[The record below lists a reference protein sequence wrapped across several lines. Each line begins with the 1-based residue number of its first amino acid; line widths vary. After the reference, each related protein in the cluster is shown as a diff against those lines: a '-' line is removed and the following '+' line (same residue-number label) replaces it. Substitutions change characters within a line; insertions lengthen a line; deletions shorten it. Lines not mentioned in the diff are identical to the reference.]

1 MPDAQMAIYLGVVST
16 VAVHHCTDL
25 LSARF
30 FSACS

>member
-1 MPDAQMAIYLGVVST
+1 MPDAQMAINLDVVST

-30 FSACS
+30 FRASS